1 MTILKDIDKSIF
13 NNVNVG
19 IYRNT
24 PGPQGRF
31 LEANEALVKMAGY
44 TDKARFLREV
54 RPADMYLDS
63 QQRKEF
69 SQTLLR
75 KGFVRQK
82 EIILKQKDGSPFY
95 AHVTATAVKDSKGRV
110 RWFDGIIEDV
120 SKVRK
125 EQQRFKLIF
134 EHSPIAIWEEDFSV
148 FVRLTKQLER
158 LGVRD
163 IRKHL
168 ARHPDLVKRAFRG
181 IKILDVNK
189 AALVL
194 YGAKSKHELIKNF
207 GKTVALGSVKVLVNE
222 FTALAGGAQ
231 SFESEFKSRTLDGRI
246 CDVLLRVSVPDSY
259 QKTLSRVIVTIQ
271 DITERKRLE
280 HRLKTAAQQDSLTK
294 LLNSRAIAKRLEEE
308 LIRAKRYNL
317 DLSCLMLDIDY
328 FKVVNDKF
336 GHQRGDQI
344 LKRVAMLIKTSL
356 RRSDII
362 GRYGGDEFFV
372 ILTVTKP
379 ENARI
384 AAERIRRLI
393 SALIFKF
400 SKSSPAKI
408 TASIGVSGYPSP
420 KIKEFRDLITEADKA
435 LYLAKA
441 SGRDCV
447 ILPSA

>member
-1 MTILKDIDKSIF
+1 MTIPKDIDRSIF

-24 PGPQGRF
+24 PGPQGKF
-31 LEANEALVKMAGY
+31 LEANAALVRMAGY
-44 TDKARFLREV
+44 TDKAKFLKEV
-54 RPADMYLDS
+54 HPSDMYLDPR
-63 QQRKEF
+63 QRKQF
-69 SQTLLR
+69 SQALLK
-75 KGFVRQK
+75 KGFVRRR
-82 EIILKQKDGSPFY
+82 EIVLKQKDGSPLY
-95 AHVTATAVKDSKGRV
+95 AHVTATAIKDSQGRV
-110 RWFDGIIEDV
+110 RWFDGIVEDV
-120 SKVRK
+120 SRIKK
-125 EQQRFKLIF
+125 DQQRFELIF

-158 LGVRD
+158 LGVHD
-163 IRKHL
+163 IKKYL
-168 ARHPDLVKRAFRG
+168 VRHPDLVKKAFRG
-181 IKILDVNK
+181 IRILDVNK
-189 AALVL
+189 AALTL
-194 YGAKSKHELIKNF
+194 YGAKSKQELIKNF
-207 GKTVALGSVKVLVNE
+207 WKTFTASSIKVLVNE

-231 SFESEFKSRTLDGRI
+231 FFEAEFKSMTLGGKI
-246 CDVLLRVSVPDSY
+246 CDVLLRVSVPDGY

-294 LLNSRAIAKRLEEE
+294 LLNSRATAKRLEEE
-308 LIRAKRYNL
+308 LIRARRYNL

-344 LKRVAMLIKTSL
+344 LKRVATLIKTSL

-362 GRYGGDEFFV
+362 GRYGGDEFFI

-393 SALIFKF
+393 SDLTFKF
-400 SKSSPAKI
+400 SRNSPAKI
-408 TASIGVSGYPSP
+408 TASVGVSGYPSP

-447 ILPSA
+447 ILPAA